1 MLIFALCGKYSSY
14 KSMIDKNNYI
24 RTLENRKID
33 IKPNLNCKSYGIYS
47 AQYSICKKIY
57 VGQTKNSINIRWNQT
72 CYKALKL
79 KKSSLKKSP
88 AVGFKYFMKEI
99 TVHYKL

>member
-1 MLIFALCGKYSSY
+1 ML
-14 KSMIDKNNYI
+14 DENDYI
-24 RTLENRKID
+24 KTIENRKID
-33 IKPNLNCKSYGIYS
+33 VKPKLNCKSYVINS
-47 AQYSICKKIY
+47 AQCSICKEIY

-88 AVGFKYFMKEI
+88 AVGFKYFMKKNFCTLQVTNKTQI
-99 TVHYKL
+99 VYIY

>member
-57 VGQTKNSINIRWNQT
+57 VGQTKNSFSLRWN
-72 CYKALKL
+72 ANRNNW
-79 KKSSLKKSP
+79 KKIQK
-88 AVGFKYFMKEI
+88 FF
-99 TVHYKL
+99 